1 MDVRENITDS
11 KVREAIVK
19 MGGRKYN
26 IGDTIYYPDFEML
39 CAIIGI
45 NDGPYYIIK
54 RLSSAPLVPIPLV
67 PMDWSVPDIDVNTFL
82 VKKAKK
88 SEVYKKCLD

>member
-45 NDGPYYIIK
+45 KDGPYYNRYVIK
-54 RLSSAPLVPIPLV
+54 CLSPAPVDPI
-67 PMDWSVPDIDVNTFL
+67 DWSVPDIDANTFL
-82 VKKAKK
+82 VKKK
-88 SEVYKKCLD
+88 VFKKCLD